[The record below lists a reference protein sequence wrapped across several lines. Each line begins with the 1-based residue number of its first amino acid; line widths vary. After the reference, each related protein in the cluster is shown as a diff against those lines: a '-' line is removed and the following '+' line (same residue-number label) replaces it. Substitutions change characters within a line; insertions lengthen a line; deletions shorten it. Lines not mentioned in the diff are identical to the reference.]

1 MNDEITPLSLA
12 VALGLVL
19 DVSGALHVY
28 GLGDNASLTREGSS
42 AALLLIIAVLWL
54 LLRPRATD
62 AAAASKRVPLW
73 LSLLPVV
80 VAIFSIS
87 YVITN
92 VFSGW
97 TPVRVAT
104 FGAGMAALLVLG
116 LRRGPGSAMAAVAF
130 ALGIAIRFPHIKYIP
145 IEPTRGDMLPLVQQ
159 ALDNLLRGQSP
170 YTTYSMP
177 WELPLTYFPLTWL
190 AYLPTWLLGL
200 DIRWTNIVAEVAI
213 LLAVLHVERHTP
225 RARRRFAPGT
235 LLILWSWIFL
245 SPTVIAWDM
254 VTSAPIGW
262 VAIAWV
268 LALVQTRRQGAA
280 ILALGLAL
288 ATTPLVAVMLPLVAL
303 CWWREDGL
311 ALAIRRGLLA
321 LGIGGILLLPWF
333 LWAPDQFLDG
343 TVRWFNDLNRFPR
356 EKWSTQRTWAEI
368 TGFSGYF
375 WEWRIEQWLK
385 PIQILSMAG
394 VSALFAWRGAR
405 RSELAAHAV
414 AAYVIFTLFNP
425 VLWPYLYNP
434 ALVAAMLA
442 VAGAEVVPARPS
454 PTVQSPTRLRD
465 VPRTRQSVI

>member
-1 MNDEITPLSLA
+1 MIDELTPLSLA
-12 VALGLVL
+12 VALGFVL

-28 GLGDNASLTREGSS
+28 GLGDNPSLTREGSS

-62 AAAASKRVPLW
+62 AAPDRKRVPLW
-73 LSLLPVV
+73 LALLPLV

-87 YVITN
+87 DVITH

-104 FGAGMAALLVLG
+104 FGTGMAALLVLG
-116 LRRGPGSAMAAVAF
+116 LRRGSGIAIAAVAF

-145 IEPTRGDMLPLVQQ
+145 LEPARGDMLPLVQQ
-159 ALDNLLRGQSP
+159 ALANLLRGQSP

-190 AYLPTWLLGL
+190 AYLPAHLLGL
-200 DIRWTNIVAEVAI
+200 DIRWTNVVAEVAI
-213 LLAVLHVERHTP
+213 LLAALHIERHIP
-225 RARRRFAPGT
+225 SERRRFAPNT
-235 LLILWSWIFL
+235 LLILWAWIFL

-268 LALVQTRRQGAA
+268 LALVQTRRHGAA
-280 ILALGLAL
+280 IVVLGLAS
-288 ATTPLVAVMLPLVAL
+288 ATTPLVAVVIPLVAL

-311 ALAIRRGLLA
+311 VPALRRSLLA
-321 LGIGGILLLPWF
+321 LGLGGILLLPWF
-333 LWAPDQFLDG
+333 VWAPGPFLDG

-356 EKWSTQRTWAEI
+356 EKWRTQHTWAEI

-385 PIQILSMAG
+385 PIQLLCIAG

-405 RSELAAHAV
+405 RSELAAHTV
-414 AAYVIFTLFNP
+414 AAYVLFTLFNP

-442 VAGAEVVPARPS
+442 VAGAELPARRTTEQPS
-454 PTVQSPTRLRD
+454 LRD
-465 VPRTRQSVI
+465 ISRSRQSVV